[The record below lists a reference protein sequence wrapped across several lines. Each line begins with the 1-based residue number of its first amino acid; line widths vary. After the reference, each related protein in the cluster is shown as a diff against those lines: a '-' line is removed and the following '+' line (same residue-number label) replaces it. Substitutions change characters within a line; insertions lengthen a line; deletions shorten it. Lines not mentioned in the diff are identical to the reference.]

1 MAELGLESA
10 DVYGAVVAVNFA
22 DLTWRMAMTDDF
34 VSLRPVTD
42 AAQLLTL
49 DWLTNPSDT

>member
-1 MAELGLESA
+1 MAL
-10 DVYGAVVAVNFA
+10 
-22 DLTWRMAMTDDF
+22 TDDF

-49 DWLTNPSDT
+49 DWLTNRSDS